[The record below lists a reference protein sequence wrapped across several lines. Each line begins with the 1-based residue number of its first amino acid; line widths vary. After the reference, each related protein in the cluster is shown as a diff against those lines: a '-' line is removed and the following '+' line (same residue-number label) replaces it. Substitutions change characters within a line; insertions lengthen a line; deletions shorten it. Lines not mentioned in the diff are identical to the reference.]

1 MSDSAPSNTSAERRL
16 PAVVPC
22 ASCGKLNR
30 VDLTRLDARPACGS
44 CRTPLDLDAPMV
56 LNDAT
61 FDTVVSS
68 SSVPVMVDFYADWCG
83 PCRMMAPVFAE
94 FAKRQRGKALVAK
107 VNTDENPAIS
117 SRFGIRSIPTL
128 TLMQLGEEVGRQVGA
143 VPMAALERML
153 AAAAEPE

>member
-1 MSDSAPSNTSAERRL
+1 
-16 PAVVPC
+16 
-22 ASCGKLNR
+22 
-30 VDLTRLDARPACGS
+30 
-44 CRTPLDLDAPMV
+44 MV

-94 FAKRQRGKALVAK
+94 FAKRQRGKALVVK
-107 VNTDENPAIS
+107 VNTDENPAVS